1 MLGANTRQVRSLA
14 LPRIIRRTVYIET
27 RVGVMMMNRYDW
39 REQRSFLTVLVK
51 WTALGGAVG
60 VLSGIASFLFLRSLE
75 WATATRLAQ
84 PELLYGLPLAG
95 LLLGGLYS
103 RWGGVAGRGNNLVI
117 QEVHSNRDPIPRRMA
132 PLILF
137 GTILTHLFGG
147 SVGREGTAVQMG
159 ASLADGLRR
168 VFRLTG
174 EDRRWMILA
183 GISGGFGSV
192 FGTPVAGFVFALE
205 APAFGRIRYEGVV
218 PCMAAAIVGDLVTRT
233 LGVQHARGYVMPD
246 VALNPLLLLAVVLA
260 GCAFGLMAALFVELT
275 DFLKRHSRRLLPS
288 PLLRPLAGGVVV
300 IGLALL
306 LNTREY
312 LGLSGQLITHLF
324 DGTGV
329 PPLAFLGKLVFTAVS
344 LGFGFVGGE
353 VTPLFI
359 MGGTLGFTLGG
370 LLGIDPMF
378 MAALGFVAAFAGA
391 SNTPLACTLM
401 GVELFGGGA
410 VFYLALACFVAY
422 LASGH
427 RGIYE
432 SQRVGTAKTLRE
444 IGYTGLTLGTV
455 SEDRLRWLQVRTS
468 PPDDTPA
475 QPD

>member
-1 MLGANTRQVRSLA
+1 MLYCLLKTRCNMDHFSSENDMPGL
-14 LPRIIRRTVYIET
+14 I
-27 RVGVMMMNRYDW
+27 DW
-39 REQRSFLTVLVK
+39 REHRAFLTILVK

-60 VLSGIASFLFLRSLE
+60 VLAGIASAVFLYALD
-75 WATATRLAQ
+75 WATTTRLAH
-84 PELLYGLPLAG
+84 PELLFGLPLAG
-95 LLLGGLYS
+95 LLLGWLYS
-103 RWGGVAGRGNNLVI
+103 RWGGVAGRGNNLVL

-132 PLILF
+132 PLILA
-137 GTILTHLFGG
+137 GTVLTHLFGG

-192 FGTPVAGFVFALE
+192 FGTPLAGFVFALE
-205 APAFGRIRYEGVV
+205 APAFGRIRYESVV
-218 PCMAAAIVGDLVTRT
+218 PCLAAAIIGDLVARA
-233 LGVQHARGYVMPD
+233 LGIQHLHAYELPHTG
-246 VALNPLLLLAVVLA
+246 LQPLLLLAVALA
-260 GCAFGLMAALFVELT
+260 GIAFGWVALVFIELT
-275 DFLKRHSRRLLPS
+275 DLIKRGSRRLFPS
-288 PLLRPLAGGVVV
+288 PLLRPFMGGLAV

-306 LNTREY
+306 FNTRDY
-312 LGLSGQLITHLF
+312 LGLSGQLITQLF

-329 PPLAFLGKLVFTAVS
+329 LPLAFLGKLVFTAVS

-359 MGGTLGFTLGG
+359 MGGTLGFTLGRLMG
-370 LLGIDPMF
+370 LDPVF

-410 VFYLALACFVAY
+410 VLYIALACFVAY

-427 RGIYE
+427 RGIYGA
-432 SQRVGTAKTLRE
+432 QQIGTPKNRSTTAA
-444 IGYTGLTLGTV
+444 GLTVEAV
-455 SEDRLRWLQVRTS
+455 SEQRLQGLSIQGNR
-468 PPDDTPA
+468 PA
-475 QPD
+475 DHGHQQ